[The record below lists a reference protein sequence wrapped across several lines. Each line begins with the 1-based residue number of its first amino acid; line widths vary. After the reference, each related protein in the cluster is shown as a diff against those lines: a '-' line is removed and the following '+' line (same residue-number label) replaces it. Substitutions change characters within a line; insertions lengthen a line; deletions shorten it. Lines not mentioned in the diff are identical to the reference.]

1 MIERPSPIRETDDQ
15 ARGTAAALL
24 RSARFAALAVTHPE
38 TACPHVTRVGF
49 GLSPEGRPVTLISD
63 LALHTRALRARPQA
77 SLLVG
82 EPGPRGDPLT
92 HPRLTLAVQ
101 ARFLSRGE
109 EGHAAVRAR
118 WLADHPKAGLYADF
132 ADFSFVVFDVIGGD
146 LNAGFGKAFHLLP
159 EDLRHA

>member
-15 ARGTAAALL
+15 AREIAASLMRA
-24 RSARFAALAVTHPE
+24 ARFAALAVIHPE
-38 TACPHVTRVGF
+38 TAGPHVTRVGF
-49 GLSPEGRPVTLISD
+49 GMSPDGRPVTLISD
-63 LALHTRALRARPQA
+63 LALHTRALRNRPQA

-101 ARFLSRGE
+101 ARFLPRADAS
-109 EGHAAVRAR
+109 HAAVRDR
-118 WLADHPKAGLYADF
+118 WLTDHPKAGLYADF
-132 ADFSFVVFDVIGGD
+132 ADFSFVVFDVTGGD

-159 EDLRHA
+159 EDLRLA